1 MKLEPTVHVVAGA
14 VVSEDDV
21 LVALRP
27 CTTHYGG
34 YWEFPGGKVEAG
46 ETRKE
51 ALSRELKEEIGITPT
66 SLRPLIRIL
75 YQYPDRRIDFDVWRV
90 EQWKGDPFGIEQQE
104 IRWRPIRS
112 LRPDEFPPADLA
124 VLKSL
129 QLPDQYAVTPNLSK
143 LPDRGYKLLCQSL
156 DSPGRHLVQ
165 LRTDGSQCQIKRL
178 VEKLNTHPARSRL
191 ILMLNSMVS
200 KVPFAGVDG
209 LHLTAGHLMQ
219 MNEKPSYK
227 DVLIGASCHNC
238 KELAHADMLGLD
250 FAVLSPVKMTT
261 SHLDR
266 KPLGWASFS
275 KLIEPIKIP
284 IFALGGLA
292 KSDLATALDSGAQG
306 VAGISNFW

>member
-1 MKLEPTVHVVAGA
+1 
-14 VVSEDDV
+14 
-21 LVALRP
+21 
-27 CTTHYGG
+27 
-34 YWEFPGGKVEAG
+34 
-46 ETRKE
+46 
-51 ALSRELKEEIGITPT
+51 
-66 SLRPLIRIL
+66 
-75 YQYPDRRIDFDVWRV
+75 
-90 EQWKGDPFGIEQQE
+90 
-104 IRWRPIRS
+104 
-112 LRPDEFPPADLA
+112 
-124 VLKSL
+124 
-129 QLPDQYAVTPNLSK
+129 
-143 LPDRGYKLLCQSL
+143 LCQSL